1 MSVMM
6 KNEKQEVWE
15 EITRVREEAD
25 RADKKK
31 TCPRGTENDVRGQWK
46 GRRMEKLWKEEC
58 KGLDREK
65 QWQSDR
71 ERGEKMH

>member
-31 TCPRGTENDVRGQWK
+31 TCPRGTENDVRGQ
-46 GRRMEKLWKEEC
+46 
-58 KGLDREK
+58 
-65 QWQSDR
+65 
-71 ERGEKMH
+71 